1 MSRRRWLAI
10 LALLV
15 IGLAWSPLIRPT
27 FQGGVVLLEL
37 YSPTLAAQPGAPSD
51 RDLAALVTPEPRV
64 TDTIERFAGVEM
76 RVTWS
81 RPGWGDRHPGILV
94 VNGATPAGNDDPVT
108 RRFTAALARAGY
120 LVMLPELPF
129 LKIGRLEASATAQV
143 DAAFEMLRALS
154 EVERASAFGSSVGGG
169 VLLAAAGRERALPAA
184 DALIVLGAYFDL
196 DTYLASVATATQR
209 RDGSLAPW
217 EPSDEVRDR
226 LPRAA
231 LDGMVGT
238 DRDALA
244 NALAATGY
252 DAVLARLASLPATAR
267 ASIDALSPRA
277 VWSGLG
283 PPVFWLHD
291 PNDRFE
297 PLAEAEAAQRAP
309 RAGSLTLAEPGVISH
324 AAPVAGPL
332 AELISLLGFATSAIR
347 ATD

>member
-1 MSRRRWLAI
+1 MSRRRWTGI
-10 LALLV
+10 VALLV
-15 IGLAWSPLIRPT
+15 IGLAWNPLIRPLG
-27 FQGGVVLLEL
+27 QGGVVLLEI
-37 YSPTLAAQPGAPSD
+37 YSPKLSD

-64 TDTIERFAGVEM
+64 RETAERFAGIEM

-81 RPGWGDRHPGILV
+81 RPGWGERHPGILV

-129 LKIGRLEASATAQV
+129 LKIGRLEASSTAQL
-143 DAAFEMLRALS
+143 DAAFAMLRALP

-169 VLLAAAGRERALPAA
+169 ALLAAAGQGRALRSA
-184 DALIVLGAYFDL
+184 DALVVLGAYFDL
-196 DTYLASVATATQR
+196 DTYLAGVVTATQR
-209 RDGSLAPW
+209 RDGALEVW

-231 LDGMVGT
+231 LDGMAGP

-244 NALAATGY
+244 SALAAPGY
-252 DAVLARLASLPATAR
+252 DAVLSRLSSLPSSAR
-267 ASIDALSPRA
+267 ASIDTLSPRA
-277 VWSGLG
+277 VWPRIG
-283 PPVFWLHD
+283 PPIFWLHD

-297 PLAEAEAAQRAP
+297 PIAEAEAAQRAA
-309 RAGSLTLAEPGVISH
+309 RAGSLTLAQPGVISH
-324 AAPVAGPL
+324 AAPVAGPV
-332 AELISLLGFATSAIR
+332 AELLSLLGFAASAIR